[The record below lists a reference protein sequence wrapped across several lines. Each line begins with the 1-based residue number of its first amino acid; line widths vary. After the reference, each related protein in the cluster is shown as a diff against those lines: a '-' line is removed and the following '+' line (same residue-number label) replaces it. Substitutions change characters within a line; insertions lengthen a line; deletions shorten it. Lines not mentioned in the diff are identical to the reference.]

1 MNIDDAT
8 TVESAAGDAGVFRF
22 SLAHSM
28 VRQPA
33 WVVAVVAVAVLI
45 VAVVV
50 PVVLIAVGVG
60 LALWGWS
67 SVADWHGIWTLS
79 RRTHAPWPEPLT
91 RVVDV
96 YYRRKR
102 DQRRA

>member
-8 TVESAAGDAGVFRF
+8 TFESAAGDAGIFRF

-28 VRQPA
+28 VRQRA
-33 WVVAVVAVAVLI
+33 WVVAVVVVAVLI

-60 LALWGWS
+60 LALW
-67 SVADWHGIWTLS
+67 AGIPLLTGMEYGPSRGDHTHLGRTL
-79 RRTHAPWPEPLT
+79 
-91 RVVDV
+91 
-96 YYRRKR
+96 
-102 DQRRA
+102 